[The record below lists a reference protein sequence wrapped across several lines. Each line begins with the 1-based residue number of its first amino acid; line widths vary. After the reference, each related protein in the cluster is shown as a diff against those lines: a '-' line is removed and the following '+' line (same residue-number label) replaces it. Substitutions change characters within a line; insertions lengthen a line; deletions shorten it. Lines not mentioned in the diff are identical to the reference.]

1 MWGVGKK
8 RGDARGETQRQKS
21 GGWRPVIN
29 DPVCGAPI
37 RWLAH
42 GLDEDLICRCLS
54 SSLESF
60 NRSTCTWRMIY
71 LLTATRRQARTSI
84 RFTNPRHAIR
94 DGKVGN
100 APWLRLLDDFFG
112 TSQPAAVF
120 NIHQSDNFPSALH
133 FVQSK
138 DVIYACVCLC
148 FASYISH
155 SLFHLDTKRQASINL
170 TAEILY
176 F

>member
-100 APWLRLLDDFFG
+100 APWLRLLDVSSAPASRPLYWTSTNQTFFRR
-112 TSQPAAVF
+112 P
-120 NIHQSDNFPSALH
+120 
-133 FVQSK
+133 
-138 DVIYACVCLC
+138 
-148 FASYISH
+148 YISSNRKTLSMRVYICSASH
-155 SLFHLDTKRQASINL
+155 LHIMLSLSTWTSCFQMRGVKIHR
-170 TAEILY
+170 Y
-176 F
+176 YR